1 MLESWWLVAFPG
13 GAILC
18 VSLAGRGRCWRRGT
32 CPALGGRLDH
42 PDVEGLA
49 APKPMLFLSGRQDR
63 HFPAAVADAAFG
75 HLRRIWRAA
84 GAESALHTEIT
95 DGAHVLTLAQ
105 QARAVAFLERSLA
118 VAPIGG

>member
-63 HFPAAVADAAFG
+63 HSTSTSPGFRVMIDLTAVIG
-75 HLRRIWRAA
+75 
-84 GAESALHTEIT
+84 S
-95 DGAHVLTLAQ
+95 VNPLT
-105 QARAVAFLERSLA
+105 R
-118 VAPIGG
+118 